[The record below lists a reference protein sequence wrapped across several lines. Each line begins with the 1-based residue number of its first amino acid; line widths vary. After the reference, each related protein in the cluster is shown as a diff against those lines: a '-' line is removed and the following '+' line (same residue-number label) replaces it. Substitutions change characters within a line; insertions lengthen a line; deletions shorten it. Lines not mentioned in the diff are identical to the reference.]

1 LQEAVP
7 EMPQPPQEETKSQT
21 LHCPACKEDF
31 ITYKL
36 PGQSACPRCGQQV
49 AVREHRHVTGLVVV
63 AVLFAIAVAVVA
75 YLVLR

>member
-1 LQEAVP
+1 
-7 EMPQPPQEETKSQT
+7 MPQPPPEEMKPQM

-36 PGQSACPRCGQQV
+36 PGQAACPRCGQPV
-49 AVREHRHVTGLVVV
+49 AVREHRHATGLVVV
-63 AVLFAIAVAVVA
+63 AVLFAIVVAVVA